1 MAEQQYHYKMKTTN
15 NRVEFDL
22 GIRDKSLGIYT
33 GFMLEIQDL
42 SSYSTVSGMF
52 SIAVDELKWV
62 SNGWTFTNLSQGQS
76 HRPFIFESALLNN
89 LKSLTLRVSV
99 RFN

>member
-1 MAEQQYHYKMKTTN
+1 MAEQQYHYKMKNTN
-15 NRVEFDL
+15 NRVTFDF
-22 GIRDKSLGIYT
+22 GISNDSDGYT
-33 GFMLEIQDL
+33 GFVLRIKAL
-42 SSYSTVSGMF
+42 SSSSTVRGMF

-62 SNGWTFTNLSQGQS
+62 TNGWTFTNLSQGQS
-76 HRPFIFESALLNN
+76 RRPFIFESALLNN